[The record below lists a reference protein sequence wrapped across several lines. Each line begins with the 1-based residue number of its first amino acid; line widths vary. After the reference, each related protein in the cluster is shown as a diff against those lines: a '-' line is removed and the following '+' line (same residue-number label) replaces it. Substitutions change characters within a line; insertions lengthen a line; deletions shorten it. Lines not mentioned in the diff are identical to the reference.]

1 MRMVPVRL
9 LVDDDVSFV
18 LPDGAFVC
26 EQRHLD
32 PVHADLQP
40 V

>member
-1 MRMVPVRL
+1 MRTVPVRL
-9 LVDDDVSFV
+9 LVDDDVSLV

-26 EQRHLD
+26 EQPHLH
-32 PVHADLQP
+32 PVRAVLQP